1 MGFKIKSHL
10 KRIPE
15 EESRNC
21 PKIINLKGFNKKEQQ
36 ALLAALARKG
46 VAHITETGTLIID
59 KNFSVFVT
67 ILTKKEVISGKCNV
81 PTCNVIVT
89 FDNKASFNA
98 LNEGDCNILQGEDA
112 DGVPVFVVA
121 DLFKQEIFPVAGRKC
136 VTRIGAIID
145 PMVILGVPELADM
158 VSPTTD
164 VSRMWRVIE
173 NASTLECLFEK
184 VWSLIQYI
192 VEQCQAMRN
201 DHLEE

>member
-112 DGVPVFVVA
+112 GGVPVFVVA
-121 DLFKQEIFPVAGRKC
+121 DLYKQEILPVADGKSI
-136 VTRIGAIID
+136 TRVGQEID
-145 PMVILGVPELADM
+145 SMRFMGVPELIDIM
-158 VSPTTD
+158 LQTLNDSQV
-164 VSRMWRVIE
+164 WQVIGVV
-173 NASTLECLFEK
+173 STLECLFEK
-184 VWSLIQYI
+184 VWSLIQFI